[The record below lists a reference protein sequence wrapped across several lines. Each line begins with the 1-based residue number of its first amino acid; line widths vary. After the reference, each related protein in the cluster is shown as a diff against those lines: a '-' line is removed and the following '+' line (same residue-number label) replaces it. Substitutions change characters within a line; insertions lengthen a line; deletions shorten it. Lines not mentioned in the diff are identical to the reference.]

1 MWKKFVKSKGKS
13 PGKRTWTDKDIK
25 VPPHLTPEI
34 IHSALYIWNAG
45 DDHKEGGNR
54 IDYLYKN
61 LGAKKMAFIMSLL
74 VLPDLIDM
82 IMDKGLTLDSV
93 FKKRDNQ
100 TKH

>member
-1 MWKKFVKSKGKS
+1 MTKKKSFGMS
-13 PGKRTWTDKDIK
+13 WTDEDIK
-25 VPPHLTPEI
+25 FPSHLTPEI

-54 IDYLYKN
+54 IDYLHKN

>member
-1 MWKKFVKSKGKS
+1 MTKKKSFGMS
-13 PGKRTWTDKDIK
+13 WTDKDIK
-25 VPPHLTPEI
+25 FPPHFTPEI

-45 DDHKEGGNR
+45 DDLKEGGRR
-54 IDYLYKN
+54 IEYLHNN

-82 IMDKGLTLDSV
+82 IMEKGITLDSV
-93 FKKRDNQ
+93 FKRRENQ

>member
-1 MWKKFVKSKGKS
+1 MPKQLKFNFGKD
-13 PGKRTWTDKDIK
+13 WTNGEIK
-25 VPPHLTPEI
+25 FPPHFTPEI

>member
-1 MWKKFVKSKGKS
+1 MTKKKSFGMS
-13 PGKRTWTDKDIK
+13 WTDEDIK
-25 VPPHLTPEI
+25 FPGHLTPEI

-54 IDYLYKN
+54 IDYLHKN

-74 VLPDLIDM
+74 VLPDLIDR

-93 FKKRDNQ
+93 FERRKNQ

>member
-1 MWKKFVKSKGKS
+1 MPKQLKFNFGKD
-13 PGKRTWTDKDIK
+13 WTNGEIK
-25 VPPHLTPEI
+25 FPPHFTPEI

-45 DDHKEGGNR
+45 EDSEEGTKR
-54 IDYLYKN
+54 INFLHDN

-82 IMDKGLTLDSV
+82 IMEKGITLDSV
-93 FKKRDNQ
+93 FKRRDNQ

>member
-1 MWKKFVKSKGKS
+1 MTKKKSFGKS
-13 PGKRTWTDKDIK
+13 WTDKDIK
-25 VPPHLTPEI
+25 FPPHLTPEI

-54 IDYLYKN
+54 IDYLHKN

-74 VLPDLIDM
+74 VLPDLIEL
-82 IMDKGLTLDSV
+82 IIDKGITLQDV
-93 FKKRDNQ
+93 LKTNQ